1 MKHKIGEKTSTSLL
15 SWTHGPRWDYSRS
28 IPEAIMV
35 MEGPQEINPPSGS
48 AGTGTAYETADAMG
62 MAKEGDRPRLLS
74 MVPEARSGTL

>member
-1 MKHKIGEKTSTSLL
+1 
-15 SWTHGPRWDYSRS
+15 
-28 IPEAIMV
+28 MV